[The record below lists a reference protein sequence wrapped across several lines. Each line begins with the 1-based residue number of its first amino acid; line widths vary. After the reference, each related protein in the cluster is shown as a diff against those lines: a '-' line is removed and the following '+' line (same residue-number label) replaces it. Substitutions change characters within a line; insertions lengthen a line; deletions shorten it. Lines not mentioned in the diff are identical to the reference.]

1 MSPRRT
7 GWILALTLLLCPA
20 LAQARTVFGFVPPS
34 GGAEAAELQRD
45 LLARLERTRR
55 YALLEVQAADL
66 AGACAG
72 DKRLEKAAQLVL
84 TKSEKYAAEVRI
96 RDCASG
102 ARDAAAVRAGSAKL
116 ASLAGALRQDFIDGY
131 PLLVDLE
138 LEGGTLL
145 ADVGPGEK
153 VEVGDLLYGYR
164 RAPDG
169 GLTLAR
175 RLKVVGYD
183 EAHFRSRFEEFF
195 RLPGAASPAAGEQ
208 ISPRALFAME
218 AKVLSAPVVVTAA
231 TQRIAG
237 PDEIVGGGLFAPPL
251 TDAPLSQAHVLRGSD
266 KSTGRSLAAWL
277 VLEAGATLRLEWK
290 GDEVAYRAALGGAVL
305 RVTRIDDKKRGLEVA
320 ALPLPEPIVAGGR
333 TRILVSWNGPWT
345 EFYVGGRF
353 VGGFEDLTLAGRTF
367 EIGAAGGAAYLYEPE
382 LFELTIVPKQ

>member
-7 GWILALTLLLCPA
+7 GWILALALLLCPA

-72 DKRLEKAAQLVL
+72 DKRLEKAVQLVL

-116 ASLAGALRQDFIDGY
+116 SSLAGALRQDFIDGY

-138 LEGGTLL
+138 VEGGALL

-153 VEVGDLLYGYR
+153 IEVGDLLYGYR

-169 GLTLAR
+169 GLALAR

-183 EAHFRSRFEEFF
+183 EAHFRSRLQEYF
-195 RLPGAASPAAGEQ
+195 RLPGVDAPAPGEQ
-208 ISPRALFAME
+208 LSPRALFAVE
-218 AKVLSAPVVVTAA
+218 AKVLSAPRTATSA
-231 TQRIAG
+231 TLRIAG
-237 PDEIVGGGLFAPPL
+237 PGEIVGGGLFAPPL
-251 TDAPLSQAHVLRGSD
+251 TDAPLSPAHALRGNGE
-266 KSTGRSLAAWL
+266 STGLSFAAWL
-277 VLEAGATLRLEWK
+277 VLEDGARLQLKWK
-290 GDEVAYRAALGGAVL
+290 GEGVAYRTVLGGAVL
-305 RVTRIDDKKRGLEVA
+305 LVTRIDDKERESQVA
-320 ALPLPEPIVAGGR
+320 ALPLLEPIVAGGR
-333 TRILVSWNGPWT
+333 TRLLISWNGPWT

-367 EIGAAGGAAYLYEPE
+367 EIGAADGAAHLYEPE
-382 LFELTIVPKQ
+382 IFEVTAAP